1 LHFSESTTGKDSP
14 DENSTDKIKIVKGQ
28 KIKIIDKSNNWI
40 KIKTEDG
47 KEAWIENK
55 NIVII

>member
-1 LHFSESTTGKDSP
+1 MGKDSP

-28 KIKIIDKSNNWI
+28 KIKIVDKSNNWI